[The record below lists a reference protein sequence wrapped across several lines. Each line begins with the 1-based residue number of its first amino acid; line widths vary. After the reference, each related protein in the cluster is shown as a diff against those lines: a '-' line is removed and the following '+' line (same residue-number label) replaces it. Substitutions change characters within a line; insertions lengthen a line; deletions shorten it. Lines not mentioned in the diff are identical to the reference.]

1 MNWAQRLTRP
11 VSGFLSGRK
20 REVQRRH
27 ARKPQIGATICCA
40 SLRMTVQAGLSRELW
55 VWLVGQGWREI
66 LPGENRY
73 RFRALPS
80 NLVAQ
85 LFDAPPDR
93 WERLL
98 ATAIRQAVQDATPT
112 TVPTTVPARP
122 ADTAALRADAPA
134 LRE

>member
-1 MNWAQRLTRP
+1 MNWAQLLTRP

-20 REVQRRH
+20 QEVRRRH

-40 SLRMTVQAGLSRELW
+40 NLRMTVQAGLSRELW

-66 LPGENRY
+66 LPRENRY

-80 NLVAQ
+80 NIVTR
-85 LFDAPPDR
+85 LFDAQPEH

-98 ATAIRQAVQDATPT
+98 AAAIKQAVQDANPT
-112 TVPTTVPARP
+112 SAPAR
-122 ADTAALRADAPA
+122 AAEAVALRD
-134 LRE
+134 